1 MMHASPSF
9 VQDQDISRE
18 MISGPD
24 DIQGSTLLSVDKAL
38 AVVELLMRRAEPLPA
53 RIIAQEA
60 GINRTTT
67 HRLLN
72 ALMHRGW
79 IEKPPGTTAYRL
91 SLKFLALAHVSTQ
104 IRSFLEEVRP
114 AMEHLSRLSR
124 ETVHLGVL
132 DGWEVLHIDKVESL
146 ERVGVSSKVGS
157 RGTLHTTGLGKALLA
172 ASPDA
177 VLEEYLAY
185 AASPA
190 ATVRVPD
197 PDALRAEI
205 ALTRARGYAIDNEDD
220 SVGVRCLGVAIR
232 GAGGA
237 PLFAISLTGPSPRF
251 TLDLVEAYAPEV
263 LATAERLSRR
273 FGWDPESSSATRP
286 RAGRERRAVA
296 GDGRRGARPKASRQ
310 AVRGSSA

>member
-1 MMHASPSF
+1 MNTTGFP
-9 VQDQDISRE
+9 VQDENTAEAQSSSSAGDWSA
-18 MISGPD
+18 
-24 DIQGSTLLSVDKAL
+24 STLHSVDKAL

-53 RIIAQEA
+53 RMIAQEA

-79 IEKPPGTTAYRL
+79 IEKPPGTASYRL

-104 IRSFLEEVRP
+104 VRSFLEEVRP

-146 ERVGVSSKVGS
+146 ERVGVSSKIGS
-157 RGTLHTTGLGKALLA
+157 RGALHTTGLGKAILA
-172 ASPDA
+172 ASTDEL
-177 VLEEYLAY
+177 LEDYLAY
-185 AASPA
+185 AASPGA
-190 ATVRVPD
+190 AVRVPD

-205 ALTRARGYAIDNEDD
+205 TLTRARGYAIDNEDD

-251 TLDLVEAYAPEV
+251 TLEQVEALAPEV
-263 LATAERLSRR
+263 VATAHALSRR
-273 FGWDPESSSATRP
+273 FGWDPEMSGTMRATS
-286 RAGRERRAVA
+286 GREWRPV
-296 GDGRRGARPKASRQ
+296 DGRRGARPTAARQ
-310 AVRGSSA
+310 RLRGA

>member
-1 MMHASPSF
+1 MDSTPPS
-9 VQDQDISRE
+9 VHDKNTQTELMSLGAADW
-18 MISGPD
+18 PPA
-24 DIQGSTLLSVDKAL
+24 TLHSVDKAL
-38 AVVELLMRRAEPLPA
+38 AVVELLMRRSEPLPA

-79 IEKPPGTTAYRL
+79 IEKPPGTTSYRL

-104 IRSFLEEVRP
+104 IRSFLDEVRP

-146 ERVGVSSKVGS
+146 ERVGISSKIGS
-157 RGTLHTTGLGKALLA
+157 RAALHTTGLGKALLA
-172 ASPDA
+172 ASSDE
-177 VLEEYLAY
+177 VLEDYLAH
-185 AASPA
+185 ATSPA
-190 ATVRVPD
+190 ATVRVTD
-197 PDALRAEI
+197 PDAVRAEI
-205 ALTRARGYAIDNEDD
+205 ALTRSRGYAVDNEED
-220 SVGVRCLGVAIR
+220 SIGVRCLGVAIL

-251 TLDLVEAYAPEV
+251 TMELVETYAPEV
-263 LATAERLSRR
+263 MAVARALSRR
-273 FGWDPESSSATRP
+273 FGWAPEAEAAPVQPDGRQPRSRRRKTAQSSS
-286 RAGRERRAVA
+286 
-296 GDGRRGARPKASRQ
+296 
-310 AVRGSSA
+310 

>member
-1 MMHASPSF
+1 MNTTVFS
-9 VQDQDISRE
+9 VQDENIRE
-18 MISGPD
+18 RQSSANAGD
-24 DIQGSTLLSVDKAL
+24 WSASTLHSVDKAL
-38 AVVELLMRRAEPLPA
+38 AVVELLMRRTEPLPA

-79 IEKPPGTTAYRL
+79 IEKPPGTASYRL

-146 ERVGVSSKVGS
+146 ERVGVSSKIGS
-157 RGTLHTTGLGKALLA
+157 RGALHTTGLGKALLA
-172 ASPDA
+172 ASPDEL
-177 VLEEYLAY
+177 LEDYLAY
-185 AASPA
+185 AASPGA
-190 ATVRVPD
+190 AVRVPD
-197 PDALRAEI
+197 PEALRAEI

-220 SVGVRCLGVAIR
+220 SIGVRCLGVAIR

-237 PLFAISLTGPSPRF
+237 PLFAMSLTGPSPRF
-251 TLDLVEAYAPEV
+251 TLEQVEALAPEV
-263 LATAERLSRR
+263 VATADALSRR
-273 FGWDPESSSATRP
+273 FGWDPELSGGVRAV
-286 RAGRERRAVA
+286 AGRERRPA
-296 GDGRRGARPKASRQ
+296 DGRREGSAPVTRKR
-310 AVRGSSA
+310 VRGSQT